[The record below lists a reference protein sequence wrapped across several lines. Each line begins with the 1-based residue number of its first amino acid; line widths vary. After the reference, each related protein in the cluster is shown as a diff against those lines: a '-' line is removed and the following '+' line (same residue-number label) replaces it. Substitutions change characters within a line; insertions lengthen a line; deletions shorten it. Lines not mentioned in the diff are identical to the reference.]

1 MLRVLAVPT
10 TFLRPPFP
18 HHSCRVPPLE
28 GSVLARSVA
37 GAPVS
42 TLPPSP
48 TAHPDLP
55 PFPPARLLRASAAP
69 CTSWPIPSF
78 LPPGVSRCPHRG
90 PARPVITGRGSGHQ
104 AWHWG
109 ARSGAHSPPQP
120 TRRAAI
126 PAAAARTPC
135 PDLRPVRVRT
145 QHQQPPE
152 PANDPSPIQASPSPP
167 SEERGDGAVMAPHN
181 HNHNHNHNPVLFC
194 FCFLFLVCCI
204 SLLTAPCSPDVLCAA
219 GAPAGHVV
227 ALSGAGPL
235 ARRRG
240 ALHSNGGCYMLYLQ
254 SLYLLPVSGFVFDPC
269 WAL

>member
-1 MLRVLAVPT
+1 LCLLVR
-10 TFLRPPFP
+10 
-18 HHSCRVPPLE
+18 
-28 GSVLARSVA
+28 
-37 GAPVS
+37 
-42 TLPPSP
+42 
-48 TAHPDLP
+48 
-55 PFPPARLLRASAAP
+55 PFPPPIRKKMCGGEATNPSVNVKVPCEARNQ
-69 CTSWPIPSF
+69 TD
-78 LPPGVSRCPHRG
+78 PPN
-90 PARPVITGRGSGHQ
+90 
-104 AWHWG
+104 
-109 ARSGAHSPPQP
+109 SPPQP